1 MEIAISIAALIVGC
15 IIGWL
20 AQKSRQQALITKN
33 EMLTKQADETKDEA
47 QRQLAAV
54 KEEAERRLES
64 AKAEAQQNM
73 NNAKA
78 EAQQQLDIA
87 KREASERLEAT
98 KAEAQQ
104 QLEATKKEASEQLAK
119 TKAEAQQQLEA
130 TKKEASEQLAKT
142 KAEAQQQLETLKKE
156 ASEQLARTKAE
167 AQQQLE
173 ATKKEASEQLART
186 KAEAQQQLE
195 AVKKEASEQL
205 EATKKEASDLLAK
218 TKAEA
223 EAQQQ
228 KALAEKDAA
237 WNDIMK
243 GQEQRFNETMAR
255 MSEQMKNATADM
267 LKDRQKEFADSSNQQ
282 LGQIVNPL
290 RETID
295 KMKQTMADTTLK
307 QTEMSSVLKDNI
319 ERSMQQA
326 MAAKKSAEELANAL
340 KHGSKVQG
348 DWGEAVLDELLTSQ
362 GLVRG
367 IHYDTQAVIRDAQGN
382 TVHTDDGATLRPD
395 VILHLDQRREV
406 IIDSKV
412 SLTAFLD
419 YANADNEADRQRF
432 LKTHIDSLQKH
443 VKELSTKDYS
453 AYVQP
458 PKVRMDYVIMFVP
471 HTGALWTALNAQ
483 PDLWRKAMEQNVFIA
498 DEQTLFAALRI
509 ISLTWTQIRQA
520 ENHEQVYRL
529 ANEMLD
535 RVGQFMKKYTA
546 IGKALKTATTA
557 YDDAERKLQPSGQSI
572 LQTCAKLQKLG
583 AKQSDKNPLPQLIDI
598 DEVAAL
604 TPPAEDKDDN

>member
-1 MEIAISIAALIVGC
+1 MEIAISIAALIMGC

-87 KREASERLEAT
+87 KREASERLETTKAEAQQQLEATKKEASEQLART

-142 KAEAQQQLETLKKE
+142 KAEAQQQLEALKN
-156 ASEQLARTKAE
+156 
-167 AQQQLE
+167 
-173 ATKKEASEQLART
+173 
-186 KAEAQQQLE
+186 
-195 AVKKEASEQL
+195 EASEQL

-535 RVGQFMKKYTA
+535 RVGQFMKKFTA
-546 IGKALKTATTA
+546 IDRALKSATAA
-557 YDDAERKLQPSGQSI
+557 YDDANRKLQPSGQSI

-598 DEVAAL
+598 DDIAVIA
-604 TPPAEDKDDN
+604 PPAEDNEEGKI

>member
-78 EAQQQLDIA
+78 EAQQQLEIA

-130 TKKEASEQLAKT
+130 LKKEASEQLEATKKEASEQLAKT
-142 KAEAQQQLETLKKE
+142 KAEAQQQLE
-156 ASEQLARTKAE
+156 
-167 AQQQLE
+167 
-173 ATKKEASEQLART
+173 
-186 KAEAQQQLE
+186 
-195 AVKKEASEQL
+195 AV
-205 EATKKEASDLLAK
+205 KKEASDLLAK

-453 AYVQP
+453 TYVQP

-604 TPPAEDKDDN
+604 VQPSDDKDDN

>member
-20 AQKSRQQALITKN
+20 AQKSRQQALITQN
-33 EMLTKQADETKDEA
+33 EMLAKQADEIKNEA

-78 EAQQQLDIA
+78 EAQQQLAIT
-87 KREASERLEAT
+87 KREANERLDAA

-104 QLEATKKEASEQLAK
+104 QLEAAKKEASEQLEATKKEASEQLAK
-119 TKAEAQQQLEA
+119 A
-130 TKKEASEQLAKT
+130 
-142 KAEAQQQLETLKKE
+142 KAEAQQQLET
-156 ASEQLARTKAE
+156 
-167 AQQQLE
+167 
-173 ATKKEASEQLART
+173 
-186 KAEAQQQLE
+186 
-195 AVKKEASEQL
+195 
-205 EATKKEASDLLAK
+205 TKKEASDLLAK

-237 WNDIMK
+237 WNDIMR
-243 GQEQRFNETMAR
+243 GQEQRFNETMTR

-326 MAAKKSAEELANAL
+326 LAAKKSAEELANAL

-598 DEVAAL
+598 DEVATLA
-604 TPPAEDKDDN
+604 PPADDQDNN

>member
-104 QLEATKKEASEQLAK
+104 QLEALKKEASEQLETTKKEASEQLAK
-119 TKAEAQQQLEA
+119 
-130 TKKEASEQLAKT
+130 
-142 KAEAQQQLETLKKE
+142 
-156 ASEQLARTKAE
+156 
-167 AQQQLE
+167 
-173 ATKKEASEQLART
+173 T

-205 EATKKEASDLLAK
+205 EATKKEAGDLLAK

-604 TPPAEDKDDN
+604 APPADDQDDN

>member
-1 MEIAISIAALIVGC
+1 MEIAISIAALIMGC

-20 AQKSRQQALITKN
+20 AQKSRQQALITQN
-33 EMLTKQADETKDEA
+33 EMLAKQADETKNEA

-78 EAQQQLDIA
+78 EAQQQLDIT
-87 KREASERLEAT
+87 KREASERLDA
-98 KAEAQQ
+98 A
-104 QLEATKKEASEQLAK
+104 
-119 TKAEAQQQLEA
+119 KAEAQQQLEA

-156 ASEQLARTKAE
+156 ASEQLET
-167 AQQQLE
+167 
-173 ATKKEASEQLART
+173 
-186 KAEAQQQLE
+186 
-195 AVKKEASEQL
+195 
-205 EATKKEASDLLAK
+205 TKKEASDLLAK

-243 GQEQRFNETMAR
+243 SQEQRFNEAMTR

-604 TPPAEDKDDN
+604 APPAEDQDNN

>member
-87 KREASERLEAT
+87 KREASERLETT

-104 QLEATKKEASEQLAK
+104 QLEATKKEASDLLAK
-119 TKAEAQQQLEA
+119 
-130 TKKEASEQLAKT
+130 
-142 KAEAQQQLETLKKE
+142 
-156 ASEQLARTKAE
+156 
-167 AQQQLE
+167 
-173 ATKKEASEQLART
+173 T

-205 EATKKEASDLLAK
+205 EATKKEAGDLLAK

-604 TPPAEDKDDN
+604 APPADDQDDN

>member
-104 QLEATKKEASEQLAK
+104 QLEATKKEASEQL
-119 TKAEAQQQLEA
+119 EA

-142 KAEAQQQLETLKKE
+142 KAEAQQQLETL
-156 ASEQLARTKAE
+156 
-167 AQQQLE
+167 
-173 ATKKEASEQLART
+173 
-186 KAEAQQQLE
+186 
-195 AVKKEASEQL
+195 KKEASEQL

-367 IHYDTQAVIRDAQGN
+367 IHYETQAVIRDAQGN

-604 TPPAEDKDDN
+604 APPADDQDDN

>member
-47 QRQLAAV
+47 QRQLAVV
-54 KEEAERRLES
+54 KEEAELRLES

-104 QLEATKKEASEQLAK
+104 QLEA
-119 TKAEAQQQLEA
+119 
-130 TKKEASEQLAKT
+130 
-142 KAEAQQQLETLKKE
+142 LKKE
-156 ASEQLARTKAE
+156 ASEQLET
-167 AQQQLE
+167 
-173 ATKKEASEQLART
+173 TKKEASEQLART

-205 EATKKEASDLLAK
+205 DATKKEVGDLLAK

-367 IHYDTQAVIRDAQGN
+367 IHYDTQTVIRDAQGN

-604 TPPAEDKDDN
+604 APPAEDQDN

>member
-33 EMLTKQADETKDEA
+33 EMLAKQADEIKNEA

-54 KEEAERRLES
+54 KEEAERRMES

-78 EAQQQLDIA
+78 EAQQQLDIT
-87 KREASERLEAT
+87 KREANERLDAT

-104 QLEATKKEASEQLAK
+104 QLETLKKEASEQLAK

-130 TKKEASEQLAKT
+130 TKKEASEQL
-142 KAEAQQQLETLKKE
+142 ET
-156 ASEQLARTKAE
+156 
-167 AQQQLE
+167 
-173 ATKKEASEQLART
+173 TKKEAN
-186 KAEAQQQLE
+186 
-195 AVKKEASEQL
+195 
-205 EATKKEASDLLAK
+205 DLLAK

-237 WNDIMK
+237 WNDIMR
-243 GQEQRFNETMAR
+243 GQEQRFNETMTR

-604 TPPAEDKDDN
+604 VQPSDDKDDN

>member
-33 EMLTKQADETKDEA
+33 EMLTKQADDTKDEA

-104 QLEATKKEASEQLAK
+104 QLETLKKEASE
-119 TKAEAQQQLEA
+119 QLEA

-142 KAEAQQQLETLKKE
+142 KAEAQQQLE
-156 ASEQLARTKAE
+156 
-167 AQQQLE
+167 
-173 ATKKEASEQLART
+173 
-186 KAEAQQQLE
+186 

-205 EATKKEASDLLAK
+205 ETTKKEAGDLLAK

-604 TPPAEDKDDN
+604 APPAEDQDDN

>member
-87 KREASERLEAT
+87 KREASERLEGT

-104 QLEATKKEASEQLAK
+104 QLETLKKEASEQLAK

-130 TKKEASEQLAKT
+130 
-142 KAEAQQQLETLKKE
+142 
-156 ASEQLARTKAE
+156 
-167 AQQQLE
+167 
-173 ATKKEASEQLART
+173 
-186 KAEAQQQLE
+186 
-195 AVKKEASEQL
+195 VKKEASEQL
-205 EATKKEASDLLAK
+205 ETTKKEAGDLLAK

-546 IGKALKTATTA
+546 IGKALKSATTA

-604 TPPAEDKDDN
+604 APPAEDQDDN

>member
-87 KREASERLEAT
+87 KREASERLETT

-130 TKKEASEQLAKT
+130 
-142 KAEAQQQLETLKKE
+142 LKN
-156 ASEQLARTKAE
+156 
-167 AQQQLE
+167 
-173 ATKKEASEQLART
+173 
-186 KAEAQQQLE
+186 
-195 AVKKEASEQL
+195 EASEQL

-453 AYVQP
+453 AYVQS

-604 TPPAEDKDDN
+604 APPAEDQDDN

>member
-104 QLEATKKEASEQLAK
+104 QLEA
-119 TKAEAQQQLEA
+119 
-130 TKKEASEQLAKT
+130 
-142 KAEAQQQLETLKKE
+142 LKKE
-156 ASEQLARTKAE
+156 ASE
-167 AQQQLE
+167 QLE

-205 EATKKEASDLLAK
+205 EATKKEAGDLLAK

-223 EAQQQ
+223 DAQQQ

-367 IHYDTQAVIRDAQGN
+367 IHYDTQTVIRDAQGN

-546 IGKALKTATTA
+546 IGKALKSATTA

-604 TPPAEDKDDN
+604 APPAEDQDDN

>member
-104 QLEATKKEASEQLAK
+104 QLEATKKEASEL
-119 TKAEAQQQLEA
+119 
-130 TKKEASEQLAKT
+130 
-142 KAEAQQQLETLKKE
+142 
-156 ASEQLARTKAE
+156 
-167 AQQQLE
+167 
-173 ATKKEASEQLART
+173 LART

-604 TPPAEDKDDN
+604 APPADDQDDN

>member
-1 MEIAISIAALIVGC
+1 MEIAISIVALIVGC

-33 EMLTKQADETKDEA
+33 EMLTKQANETKDEA

-142 KAEAQQQLETLKKE
+142 KAEAQQQLE
-156 ASEQLARTKAE
+156 
-167 AQQQLE
+167 
-173 ATKKEASEQLART
+173 ATKKEASAQLAKT

-604 TPPAEDKDDN
+604 APPADDQDDN

>member
-104 QLEATKKEASEQLAK
+104 QLEATKKEASEQLA
-119 TKAEAQQQLEA
+119 
-130 TKKEASEQLAKT
+130 
-142 KAEAQQQLETLKKE
+142 
-156 ASEQLARTKAE
+156 RTKAE

-173 ATKKEASEQLART
+173 ATKKEASELLAKT

-195 AVKKEASEQL
+195 AAKKEASEQL
-205 EATKKEASDLLAK
+205 EATKKEAGDLLAK

-604 TPPAEDKDDN
+604 APPADDQDDN

>member
-78 EAQQQLDIA
+78 EAQQRLDIA

-119 TKAEAQQQLEA
+119 
-130 TKKEASEQLAKT
+130 
-142 KAEAQQQLETLKKE
+142 
-156 ASEQLARTKAE
+156 
-167 AQQQLE
+167 
-173 ATKKEASEQLART
+173 T

-243 GQEQRFNETMAR
+243 GQEQRFNEAMAR

-604 TPPAEDKDDN
+604 APPAEDQDDN

>member
-33 EMLTKQADETKDEA
+33 EMLTKQADEIKDEA

-78 EAQQQLDIA
+78 EAQQRLDIA

-130 TKKEASEQLAKT
+130 
-142 KAEAQQQLETLKKE
+142 
-156 ASEQLARTKAE
+156 
-167 AQQQLE
+167 
-173 ATKKEASEQLART
+173 
-186 KAEAQQQLE
+186 
-195 AVKKEASEQL
+195 VKKEASEQL
-205 EATKKEASDLLAK
+205 ETTKKEASDLLAK
-218 TKAEA
+218 TQAEA

-535 RVGQFMKKYTA
+535 RVGQFMKKYAA

-604 TPPAEDKDDN
+604 APPAEDQDDN